1 MRWLTAILAIL
12 LSVSLPTSVMAHAA
26 EPVGCI
32 TDKVASAFGHF
43 EGDRD
48 EVPSDAGKGT
58 PHHHAT
64 CHGHHVAEPARDC
77 GVRVVGLIASL
88 LPFAR
93 TVDGPSAPID
103 TTYRPPRA

>member
-1 MRWLTAILAIL
+1 MRWLTAILALL
-12 LSVSLPTSVMAHAA
+12 LSVSLTTSAMAHAA

-64 CHGHHVAEPARDC
+64 CHGHHVAEPARGC
-77 GVRVVGLIASL
+77 GVRIVGLIATL
-88 LPFAR
+88 LPFAG
-93 TVDGPSAPID
+93 TVDGPSASTDPA
-103 TTYRPPRA
+103 YRPPRA

>member
-1 MRWLTAILAIL
+1 MRWFTVLLAVL
-12 LSVSLPTSVMAHAA
+12 LSVSLTTGAMAHAA
-26 EPVGCI
+26 EPIGCI
-32 TDKVASAFGHF
+32 TDEVASPFGHF

-64 CHGHHVAEPARDC
+64 CHGHHVSEPAQDC
-77 GVRVVGLIASL
+77 EFRIIGVTASS